1 MNKLSKCF
9 AIVFAIS
16 LAIVTVSL
24 YVIGVIDDMRDQEEL
39 NQRLKA
45 ICDQARNANQSKEP
59 SSEFLKRYCKNLAS

>member
-1 MNKLSKCF
+1 MNKLSKSF

-24 YVIGVIDDMRDQEEL
+24 YVIGVRDDMRDQEEL

-45 ICDQARNANQSKEP
+45 ICDQARNANQSKEL